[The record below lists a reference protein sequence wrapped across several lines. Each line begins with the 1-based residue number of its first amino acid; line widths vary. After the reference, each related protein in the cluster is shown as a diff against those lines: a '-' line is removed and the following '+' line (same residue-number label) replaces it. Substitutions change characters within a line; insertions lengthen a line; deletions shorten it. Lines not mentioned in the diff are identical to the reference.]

1 MPTACLRP
9 GTYPNPLKRMKKI
22 GRLFGLAA
30 VAAAF
35 LVGGTA
41 GMAQAVPL
49 LIDQVTKIKF
59 TNYG

>member
-1 MPTACLRP
+1 
-9 GTYPNPLKRMKKI
+9 MKKI